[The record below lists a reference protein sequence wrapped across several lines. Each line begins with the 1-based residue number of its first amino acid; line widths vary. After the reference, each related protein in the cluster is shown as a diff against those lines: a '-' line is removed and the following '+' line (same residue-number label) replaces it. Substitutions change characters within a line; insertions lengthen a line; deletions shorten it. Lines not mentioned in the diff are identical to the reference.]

1 MGVHEGRGNL
11 NRALKDLTHR
21 WQECKGSWDDAASET
36 FERRFLVPLEQDLRK
51 AVSAMDTMAVL
62 LGQIRRDCE

>member
-21 WQECKGSWDDAASET
+21 WQECKGSWDDAASEA
-36 FERRFLVPLEQDLRK
+36 FERRAPR
-51 AVSAMDTMAVL
+51 
-62 LGQIRRDCE
+62 